1 MKLQMILV
9 LLEMRPCNS
18 LTINLSS
25 FKINQIQL
33 PIEPNIDSVNSQQY
47 LAIVDTDQRLI
58 YIENP
63 ENNFL
68 GFSPNEPY

>member
-33 PIEPNIDSVNSQQY
+33 PIEPNIHSVNSQQY